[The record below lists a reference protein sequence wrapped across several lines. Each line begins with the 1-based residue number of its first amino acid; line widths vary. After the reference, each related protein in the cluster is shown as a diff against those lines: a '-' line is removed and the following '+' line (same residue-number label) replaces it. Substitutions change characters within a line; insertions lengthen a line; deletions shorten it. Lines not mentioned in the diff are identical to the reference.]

1 MSIRWKNFPI
11 PEAHVTTLITAIALH
26 LVIPVHLPL
35 RLWVR
40 HIPGWGLLVTGV
52 LLAGWS
58 VMESGETELEA
69 TSHPISTGPYA
80 LSRNPMYMAW
90 TLINIGIALLVNT
103 VWVLICLPAAL
114 IATHREIQHEEQQL
128 EKQFGNQYRS
138 YKMRV
143 RRYL

>member
-11 PEAHVTTLITAIALH
+11 PETHVATLLAAIALH
-26 LVIPVHLPL
+26 LVIPVRFPF

-40 HIPGWGLLVTGV
+40 HISGWGLFVTGV

-58 VMESGETELEA
+58 VVESGETELESP
-69 TSHPISTGPYA
+69 SHLVLTGPYA

-90 TLINIGIALLVNT
+90 MLINIGIALLVNT
-103 VWVLICLPAAL
+103 VWILMCLPVTL
-114 IATHREIQHEEQQL
+114 ITTHRVIQHEEQQL
-128 EKQFGNQYRS
+128 EKQFGDQYRF
-138 YKMRV
+138 YKMRI